1 MSPRYLRKGV
11 LSGAE
16 EQAVHE
22 LKDTCHLNL
31 ANCNLKLGNW
41 GAAAADCDVVG

>member
-1 MSPRYLRKGV
+1 MPPFWSLGA

-16 EQAVHE
+16 QQAVQE

-41 GAAAADCDVVG
+41 AAAAADCDVVG